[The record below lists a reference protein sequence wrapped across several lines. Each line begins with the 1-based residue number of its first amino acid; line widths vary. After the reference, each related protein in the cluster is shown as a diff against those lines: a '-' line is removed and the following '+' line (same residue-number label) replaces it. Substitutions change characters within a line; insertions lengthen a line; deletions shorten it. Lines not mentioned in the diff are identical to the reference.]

1 MYKRHEHIEDDV
13 FRSAVA
19 KKLKVAEEEVE
30 VTKVD
35 WKGQVS
41 GGRDSDSTRK
51 INSLFLGTIFR
62 KSKFGDSFK

>member
-35 WKGQVS
+35 WKGQVC
-41 GGRDSDSTRK
+41 GGRESDSARK
-51 INSLFLGTIFR
+51 IKSAFLELLLTEMEGFDI
-62 KSKFGDSFK
+62 